1 MARLASPPSRALFV
15 TACAASP
22 PGASQIT
29 YTMQILICVQSRA
42 WSRSSRDKAS
52 SGDAK
57 KCLFE
62 ASSAMPY
69 EHLVSSGVERVFIG
83 GKRFF
88 QAGIRVRFLSAQCE
102 PSEEN

>member
-42 WSRSSRDKAS
+42 SSRSSPDTAC
-52 SGDAK
+52 SGATK
-57 KCLFE
+57 KCLVE

>member
-42 WSRSSRDKAS
+42 DLRDTRRLRATRKNA
-52 SGDAK
+52 
-57 KCLFE
+57 FE

>member
-1 MARLASPPSRALFV
+1 MARLALPPSRALFV

-42 WSRSSRDKAS
+42 RADLRDTRRLRA
-52 SGDAK
+52 DAK
-57 KCLFE
+57 KCFFE